1 MLRHY
6 QWQANRRLCPTSL
19 VLPRLRL
26 AFESWAPRMM
36 DDKIIKV
43 SPSPENRRQS
53 SREQLRIASKRCS
66 RSLQNSG
73 AGCGVLTRAL
83 VQQQVLPGPRW
94 LPTDPL
100 SAPRQLL
107 PFPSAES
114 PWAPLGAS
122 ASTPFT
128 SLGSR
133 FLSTFFDFPFPA
145 IPFSIQSLLQIF
157 FWYSIRIGISSWI
170 FLTSFWFTSIPAQFW
185 FRFCNCN
192 RDWARDFCFSLG

>member
-1 MLRHY
+1 M
-6 QWQANRRLCPTSL
+6 ATKPSSL
-19 VLPRLRL
+19 PNKSSPSTPA

-107 PFPSAES
+107 PFPLAES
-114 PWAPLGAS
+114 PWAPLGVS

-133 FLSTFFDFPFPA
+133 FLSTFFDFPFSCYSFFHT
-145 IPFSIQSLLQIF
+145 IPPPDFLLVLYTDRHFFMDFSDILLVHIH
-157 FWYSIRIGISSWI
+157 SCLILIS
-170 FLTSFWFTSIPAQFW
+170 FLQMQ
-185 FRFCNCN
+185 
-192 RDWARDFCFSLG
+192 